1 MFLKWRK
8 KVKERS
14 YVCVYVHVCIYV
26 YVCVREIFF
35 DSVRLS
41 FFLVFPS
48 VKECGNRVFCKVVES
63 PSVSNFERT

>member
-1 MFLKWRK
+1 M
-8 KVKERS
+8 
-14 YVCVYVHVCIYV
+14 YVCICVCKRG
-26 YVCVREIFF
+26 REIFF

-63 PSVSNFERT
+63 PSVSNFGRT